1 MIKEYGLS
9 QAGYEFLTGTEDDCF
24 SAFENAVATHTW
36 CVVPLWKPQFLHHKH
51 KIREL
56 ADPQGLLGSVDR
68 AVLLLRD
75 DKQALFSQAQ
85 LDTLDKLHFSN
96 DIIAALDYKVSKE
109 RQVLDDVTRQ
119 WLNQ

>member
-1 MIKEYGLS
+1 
-9 QAGYEFLTGTEDDCF
+9 
-24 SAFENAVATHTW
+24 
-36 CVVPLWKPQFLHHKH
+36 
-51 KIREL
+51 
-56 ADPQGLLGSVDR
+56 
-68 AVLLLRD
+68 LLRD

-119 WLNQ
+119 WLNK